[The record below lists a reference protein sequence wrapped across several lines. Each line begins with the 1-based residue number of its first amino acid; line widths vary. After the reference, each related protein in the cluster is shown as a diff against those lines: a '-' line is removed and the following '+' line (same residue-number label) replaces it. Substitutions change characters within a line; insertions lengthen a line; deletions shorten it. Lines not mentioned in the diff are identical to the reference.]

1 MTRLAR
7 VAALAAACALGPAA
21 LAAAQ
26 PAVDPH
32 PGLLAR
38 ARAYVGAYAESFANL
53 ISEERAEQEL
63 RSTPPLRSTP
73 RSMAGSGPAPVVA
86 QPPDTVQRRRLTANY
101 IVVRAETGLGWLP
114 FRDVYEV
121 DGRPVPD
128 RPKRLT
134 ALLSGKGPVDIA
146 TARKLVAEGT
156 RHDLG
161 NLDRSLNV
169 PVFGLIF
176 LHPQLTFQSTFA
188 FVADEAVGDRPA
200 AVYRFQEVGKPAL
213 VTGPGGSNLVSAG
226 RVWLDLAS
234 GAVLRTEHKVTA
246 NDVDATIT
254 VAFTGDARLGMAVPD
269 HMDEEYRWTS
279 RRDILR
285 VTARYSNYRK
295 LDVTTTEDTPLPGQK
310 KPPGGRHYH

>member
-1 MTRLAR
+1 MTRLGR
-7 VAALAAACALGPAA
+7 LAMAIGACVLGPSA

-26 PAVDPH
+26 APVDPH
-32 PGLLAR
+32 PGLLAK
-38 ARAYVGAYAESFANL
+38 ARAYVGVYAESFANL

-86 QPPDTVQRRRLTANY
+86 QPPDAIQRRRLTANY

-114 FRDVYEV
+114 FRDVFEV

-134 ALLSGKGPVDIA
+134 GLLSGKGPVDLV
-146 TARKLVAEGT
+146 TARKLVAEGA

-161 NLDRSLNV
+161 NLERSLNV

-188 FVADEAVGDRPA
+188 FEADEPVGGRPA

-234 GAVLRTEHKVTA
+234 GGVLKTEHKVTA
-246 NDVDATIT
+246 NDVDASIT
-254 VAFTGDARLGMAVPD
+254 VTFTDDPRLGLAVPD

-285 VTARYSNYRK
+285 VSARYSNYRK
-295 LDVTTTEDTPLPGQK
+295 LDVTTTEVTPLPGQK
-310 KPPGGRHYH
+310 KPPGGRE